1 MDKVEL
7 QNDMKFRYV
16 CSDFATNHW
25 NYNFDIYDNVIK
37 LNSDKKGIYVLIDEN
52 YNVIG
57 VYGNE
62 LSLEHQTEEELS
74 DKIKKIYE
82 KYSSSFP
89 SVLGNFSLKDIQGL
103 SKRIDILSSNRGH
116 STDMMINCQEIDRT
130 DEDDNAE
137 FCFYL
142 LSYISFIGNYLKEYF
157 KEAFHM
163 KALGFEYPDVY
174 TYLDHLISNIE
185 DGIKNIDRFPVCDIA
200 FSIGMTGREFLDRY
214 SNALY
219 QIINYYYFNRENVD
233 ISEFDILKILE
244 VPNEVVE
251 QRIEGMRKFVHPGEV
266 KILDIVKPNGNKK
279 YVKKKAN
286 E

>member
-1 MDKVEL
+1 
-7 QNDMKFRYV
+7 MKFRYV

-103 SKRIDILSSNRGH
+103 SKRI
-116 STDMMINCQEIDRT
+116 STDMVINCQEIDRT

-142 LSYISFIGNYLKEYF
+142 LAYISFIGNCLKEYF

-174 TYLDHLISNIE
+174 IYLNHLISNIE

-200 FSIGMTGREFLDRY
+200 FSIGKTGKEFLDRY
-214 SNALY
+214 NKLLY
-219 QIINYYYFNRENVD
+219 QIIKFYCFNRENVD
-233 ISEFDILKILE
+233 ISESDILKILE

-251 QRIEGMRKFVHPGEV
+251 QRIKGMRNFVHPGEV
-266 KILDIVKPNGNKK
+266 RILDIVKPNGNKK
-279 YVKKKAN
+279 YVKKK
-286 E
+286 EKE

>member
-1 MDKVEL
+1 MDKKKL

-103 SKRIDILSSNRGH
+103 SKRI
-116 STDMMINCQEIDRT
+116 STDMVINCQEIDRT

-142 LSYISFIGNYLKEYF
+142 LAYISFIGNCLKEYF

-174 TYLDHLISNIE
+174 IYLNHLISNIE

-200 FSIGMTGREFLDRY
+200 FSIGKTGKEFLDRY
-214 SNALY
+214 NKLLY
-219 QIINYYYFNRENVD
+219 QIIKFYCFNRENVD
-233 ISEFDILKILE
+233 ISESDILKILE

-251 QRIEGMRKFVHPGEV
+251 QRIKGMRNFVHPGEV
-266 KILDIVKPNGNKK
+266 RILDIVKPNGNKK
-279 YVKKKAN
+279 YVKKK
-286 E
+286 EKE